1 MVKELTDLTSITL
14 KKILLK
20 RYQTVASRILDPA
33 FCSLSDIRIAGLHLS
48 DEEEKPFSSS

>member
-14 KKILLK
+14 KEILLK

-33 FCSLSDIRIAGLHLS
+33 FCSLSDVRIAGLHLS